1 MTEKH
6 GGLHS
11 ETRISMAD
19 GTRKRLAQVENGD
32 EVLGT
37 DRGIRVVSTQVSEVH
52 CAGPGASW
60 TKLSGRRLRA
70 GRGSSFFSLI
80 SSPEH
85 RVWSPGPDT
94 YTPVGEYSPSQRV
107 TLLRSEHDLTPCQR
121 SVLLGKLLG
130 DGHLHKARSG
140 SASVVWGHRQADEEY
155 VRWTLRALG
164 DLAST
169 TTRTLTS
176 GYGSTII
183 TARSTFHPSVAECF
197 GEMTASGKKRVTPWI
212 ADYLDP
218 LALAFWYMDDGSL
231 CHTEGQED
239 RATLSTCGFDE
250 DDCRVLLKGLRR
262 LGIAGTLMRD
272 GRGYLTIRLNSAA
285 AECLFLL
292 VAPYVPPVMQ
302 RKLPGRYRG
311 HNGWLPPTGE
321 RQFRPQL
328 VPQLVEQVESN
339 VQSKR
344 SAWRTSSRYAIT
356 TGTHNLF
363 ANGLLVHDS
372 T

>member
-1 MTEKH
+1 MAEKYS
-6 GGLHS
+6 GLHS

-19 GTRKRLAQVENGD
+19 GTRKRLIQVQVGD

-37 DRGIRVVSTQVSEVH
+37 DHGTRVVSTRVFQMRRQ
-52 CAGPGASW
+52 GPGASW

-70 GRGSSFFSLI
+70 GRGSSFFCLI
-80 SSPEH
+80 SSPDY

-94 YTPVGEYSPSQRV
+94 YTPVGEYSPSQRI
-107 TLLRSEHDLTPCQR
+107 TLLRSELDLTPCQR

-130 DGHLHKARSG
+130 DGHLQRAKSG

-169 TTRTLTS
+169 SIRELTS
-176 GYGSTII
+176 GYGSAII

-197 GEMTASGKKRVTPWI
+197 GEMTAHGKKRIPSWI
-212 ADYLDP
+212 AEHLDP

-239 RATLSTCGFDE
+239 RALLSTCGFDE
-250 DDCRVLLKGLRR
+250 DDCRVLLNGLRR
-262 LGIAGTLMRD
+262 LGITGTLMRD
-272 GRGYLTIRLNSAA
+272 SRGYLTIRLNSVA
-285 AECLFLL
+285 AERLFLL

-302 RKLPGRYRG
+302 RKLPERYRG
-311 HNGWLPPTGE
+311 HDGWLP
-321 RQFRPQL
+321 RPA
-328 VPQLVEQVESN
+328 
-339 VQSKR
+339 R
-344 SAWRTSSRYAIT
+344 GSS
-356 TGTHNLF
+356 G
-363 ANGLLVHDS
+363 DS
-372 T
+372 LCPNWWNA